1 MHFEYPFNLTGKS
14 VNNVSFN
21 RPIMALTQILLHRW
35 GAQNK
40 GFGSVSQT
48 DLNSLVSTDAQ
59 AKTNHNNE

>member
-1 MHFEYPFNLTGKS
+1 
-14 VNNVSFN
+14 
-21 RPIMALTQILLHRW
+21 MALTQILLRRW